1 MNFITFSI
9 DNPVK
14 LTVGVILSLLFG
26 SIAYLATPV
35 QLTPD
40 VTEPQL
46 TITTLWPGASAQ
58 EVEREIIEEQEEQL
72 KSVEGMDEFKSESSD
87 SMGSIMMRFAVGTDI
102 ADARARVAEKLNQV
116 PNYPDDVREPVISTV
131 DGNANAIAWF
141 ILKPIPPTR
150 EDLSNLIAQYPELQ
164 EPLEP
169 LMRGTAAINLP
180 KLNLLSDKYPVLK
193 TFTMGRNN
201 PALMRKFAEDYIESA
216 FERIEGVANGNVFGG
231 QEQEFRVEINPTRLA
246 AFGITIDELRTAL
259 ITQNQNTSAG
269 DISEGRQRNVV
280 RTLGQFQTPAQVEE
294 TIIVNRDNSP
304 IRVRDV
310 ATVGV
315 AYKKPDGVVRQM
327 GLNALAIN
335 AQQAPNTNIKEV
347 MGPPRDDLDLNG
359 DGEITTLELAEC
371 TRIYGSNLRITC
383 EELNLGILAS
393 KGLYMEQVYDQTL
406 YLDSATALVESNVY
420 SGGVLAVLILL
431 LFLKSVRSVIIIGLS
446 IPISVIA
453 TFIFVKMFG
462 RSINVIS
469 LAGMAFAVGMV
480 ADNAI
485 TVLENIYRHFQ
496 MGKTPREAALQ
507 GTHEVWG
514 AVLAATLAMIVVFV
528 PVIFVEGQAGQLFR
542 DISIAIACS
551 VGISM
556 IVSVTVIPAAACWL
570 LKSQKTASLEYDT
583 TFGPSGLFG
592 LVRVCHWANE
602 IFARVMRRL
611 MSARGSWFWRLAL
624 VVVFCVG
631 SVWSSV
637 LLWPATE
644 YLPTGNRNLIIAI
657 LLPPPGYNI
666 DKMIELGE
674 DIERQLTPYWAEEGI
689 PGEPRIN
696 DFFFVARGRM
706 LFLGAK
712 AVDELR
718 AGELIP
724 ILAKA
729 AGSQPGVIPIVSQSS
744 LFDSGLSGGRTIDI
758 DITGPDLEGLV
769 AEAQKAFG
777 LTMAEF
783 PTFRRDPKTEKELPP
798 NQLRPIPGLDLNSPE
813 LHVVPKLEKAAELGV
828 TSVSLGYAVNALVD
842 GAFAG
847 DYWHEG
853 RRIDLV
859 ICGDADYASHSHD
872 LENLPIRT
880 PSGETVRLSSVADV
894 ILSRGPEQVNHIE
907 RLRSITIQLKPASD
921 IPLEEAMK
929 TVDEKIRKVL
939 MQSPRFQSGL
949 YQVRLA
955 GTADK
960 LADTWYDLK
969 WNLLLALLLTYLLMA
984 ALFESFLYPLV
995 VMISVALAL
1004 VGGLG
1009 GLKIMNQFVF
1019 QPLDML
1025 TMLGFVILIGTVV
1038 NNAILIVHQGLNYMR
1053 EEGMNS
1059 VDAVC
1064 ETVRTRMR
1072 PILMSTLATVLG
1084 MLPLVVPVP
1093 FWADGAW
1100 VWSVGAGS
1108 ELYQGLGAVV
1118 LGGMIVSTFF
1128 TLILIPAGFSL
1139 VMDALEKVRGITERV
1154 KTKVS
1159 GLPLPD
1165 AALKES

>member
-1 MNFITFSI
+1 MDIIKFSI
-9 DNPVK
+9 ENPVK
-14 LTVGVILSLLFG
+14 LTVGVILAMLFG
-26 SIAYLATPV
+26 TIAYIATPV

-40 VTEPQL
+40 VNEPQL
-46 TITTLWPGASAQ
+46 TITTVWPGASAQ

-72 KSVEGMDEFKSESSD
+72 KSVEGMDEFKSESTD
-87 SMGSIMMRFAVGTDI
+87 SMGTITMKFAVGTDL

-116 PNYPDDVREPVISTV
+116 PNYPDDAREPVISTV
-131 DGNANAIAWF
+131 DGNATAIAWF
-141 ILKPIPPTR
+141 ILKPIPPSR
-150 EDLSNLIAQYPELQ
+150 EDLRNLIVQHPELEQ
-164 EPLEP
+164 PLASLMEGTEP
-169 LMRGTAAINLP
+169 INLP
-180 KLNLLSDKYPVLK
+180 KLNLLTTEYPILK
-193 TFTMGRNN
+193 TFTLGRNN
-201 PALMRKFAEDYIESA
+201 PALMRKFAEDYIEAA
-216 FERIEGVANGNVFGG
+216 FERVPGIANGNVFGG
-231 QEQEFRVEINPTRLA
+231 QEQEFRVEVHPTRLA
-246 AFGITIDELRTAL
+246 AFGVTIEELRAAL
-259 ITQNQNTSAG
+259 LAQNQNTSAG
-269 DISEGRQRNVV
+269 DISEGRQRNVI
-280 RTLGQFQTPAQVEE
+280 RTLGQFQSPEQVAE

-347 MGPPRDDLDLNG
+347 MGPSREALDLDKN
-359 DGEITTLELAEC
+359 GEITGLELAEC
-371 TRIYGSNLRITC
+371 TRMYGNNLRIAC
-383 EELNLGILAS
+383 EELNLGILAT
-393 KGLYMEQVYDQTL
+393 KGLYLEQVYDQTI
-406 YLDSATALVESNVY
+406 YLDSASQLVQSNVY
-420 SGGVLAVLILL
+420 QGGILAVVILL
-431 LFLKSVRSVIIIGLS
+431 LFLKSVRTVIIIGLS

-453 TFIFVKMFG
+453 TFMFVKIFG

-485 TVLENIYRHFQ
+485 TVLENIFRHFQ
-496 MGKTPREAALQ
+496 MGKSPREAALQ
-507 GTHEVWG
+507 GTSEVWG

-528 PVIFVEGQAGQLFR
+528 PVIFVQGQAGQLFR

-556 IVSVTVIPAAACWL
+556 LVSVTVIPAAACWL
-570 LKSQKTASLEYDT
+570 LRDQKNTSLEYDLSY
-583 TFGPSGLFG
+583 GPSGLFG
-592 LVRVCHWANE
+592 LVRLSHWINE
-602 IFARVMRRL
+602 WFAKAMRTM
-611 MSARGSWFWRLAL
+611 MSTRGSWFWRSL
-624 VVVFCVG
+624 VVLFFCAA
-631 SVWSSV
+631 SVWSSF

-644 YLPTGNRNLIIAI
+644 YLPNGNRNLVFAI
-657 LLPPPGYNI
+657 LLPPTGYNI
-666 DKMIELGE
+666 DKMIEVGE
-674 DIERQLTPYWAEEGI
+674 NIERRLTPYWAEEAK
-689 PGEPRIN
+689 PGQPRIK

-712 AVDELR
+712 AVDELK

-724 ILAKA
+724 ILAQASA
-729 AGSQPGVIPIVSQSS
+729 AEPGIIPIVSQSS
-744 LFDSGLSGGRTIDI
+744 LFDTGLSGGRTIDI

-769 AEAQKAFG
+769 QEAQKAFG
-777 LTMAEF
+777 MTMALF
-783 PTFRRDPKTEKELPP
+783 PMTEG
-798 NQLRPIPGLDLNSPE
+798 NQLQPIPGLDLSSPE
-813 LHVVPKLEKAAELGV
+813 MHVVPKLEKAAELGV
-828 TSVSLGYAVNALVD
+828 TSTSLGYAVNALVD

-859 ICGDADYASHSHD
+859 ICGDADYAASTSD
-872 LENLPIRT
+872 IGNLPIRT
-880 PSGETVRLSSVADV
+880 PSGETVPLSSVADPV
-894 ILSRGPEQVNHIE
+894 LTSGPEQVNHIE
-907 RLRSITIQLKPASD
+907 RLRSITIRLKPAPG
-921 IPLEEAMK
+921 IPLETAMT
-929 TVDEKIRKVL
+929 TVDEKVRL
-939 MQSPRFQSGL
+939 AMMQSPKFQSGL
-949 YQVRLA
+949 YQIRLA

-960 LADTWYDLK
+960 LADTWFDLK

-1009 GLKIMNQFVF
+1009 GLKILNMYVVA
-1019 QPLDML
+1019 PLDML

-1072 PILMSTLATVLG
+1072 PIVMSTLSTVLG
-1084 MLPLVVPVP
+1084 MLPLVVPLP
-1093 FWADGAW
+1093 YWQDGRF
-1100 VWSVGAGS
+1100 VFTLGAGS

-1118 LGGMIVSTFF
+1118 LGGMIVSTIF

-1139 VMDALEKVRGITERV
+1139 VMDAKVWLAKLAT
-1154 KTKVS
+1154 
-1159 GLPLPD
+1159 D
-1165 AALKES
+1165 LKDLFSRSKRTAP

>member
-1 MNFITFSI
+1 MDLIRFSI
-9 DNPVK
+9 ENPVK

-26 SIAYLATPV
+26 TIAYFATPV

-40 VTEPQL
+40 VNEPQL
-46 TITTLWPGASAQ
+46 TITTVWPGASAQ

-87 SMGSIMMRFAVGTDI
+87 SFGSITMRFAVGTDL

-116 PNYPDDVREPVISTV
+116 PNYPDDAREPVISTV

-150 EDLSNLIAQYPELQ
+150 EDLNNLMAQHPELK
-164 EPLEP
+164 EPLAPMME
-169 LMRGTAAINLP
+169 GTAPINLP
-180 KLNLLSDKYPVLK
+180 KLNLLTGEFPVLA
-193 TFTMGRNN
+193 TFTMGRDN
-201 PALMRKFAEDYIESA
+201 PALMRKFAEEKIEAA
-216 FERIEGVANGNVFGG
+216 FERIPGVANGNVFGG
-231 QEQEFRVEINPTRLA
+231 QEQEFRVEVNPTRLA
-246 AFGITIDELRTAL
+246 AFGVTIDQLRAAL
-259 ITQNQNTSAG
+259 MAQNQNTSAG
-269 DISEGRQRNVV
+269 DIPEGRQRNVV
-280 RTLGQFQTPAQVEE
+280 RTLGQFQTPEQVEE

-327 GLNALAIN
+327 GLNALAVN

-347 MGPPRDDLDLNG
+347 MGPPRKDLDLNK
-359 DGEITTLELAEC
+359 DGEITTLELSEC
-371 TRIYGSNLRITC
+371 TRIYGNNLRITC
-383 EELNLGILAS
+383 EELNLGILATR
-393 KGLYMEQVYDQTL
+393 GLYLEQVYDQTL

-420 SGGVLAVLILL
+420 SGGAMAVLILL

-453 TFIFVKMFG
+453 TFMFVKIFG

-496 MGKTPREAALQ
+496 MGKSPRDAALH
-507 GTHEVWG
+507 GTQEVWG

-556 IVSVTVIPAAACWL
+556 LVSVTVIPAAACWL
-570 LKSQKTASLEYDT
+570 LGNQKSANLEYDT
-583 TFGPSGLFG
+583 SYGPSGLFG
-592 LVRVCHWANE
+592 LVRVCHWINE
-602 IFARVMRRL
+602 LFASVMRRM
-611 MSARGSWFWRLAL
+611 MSARGSWFWRLL
-624 VVVFCVG
+624 VVVLFCLG
-631 SVWSSV
+631 SVWSSI
-637 LLWPATE
+637 LMWPATE

-674 DIERQLTPYWAEEGI
+674 DIERQLTPYWAEKGK
-689 PGEPRIN
+689 PGDPRIN

-718 AGELIP
+718 AAELIP
-724 ILAKA
+724 ILAKT

-769 AEAQKAFG
+769 EEAQKAFG

-783 PTFRRDPKTEKELPP
+783 PMTAG
-798 NQLRPIPGLDLNSPE
+798 NQLRPIPGLDLSSPE

-872 LENLPIRT
+872 LENLPIFT

-907 RLRSITIQLKPASD
+907 RLRAITIQLKPATGV
-921 IPLEEAMK
+921 PLEAAMK
-929 TVDEKIRKVL
+929 TVDEKVRKVM

-949 YQVRLA
+949 YQVRLS

-1009 GLKIMNQFVF
+1009 GLKIMNMFVF

-1072 PILMSTLATVLG
+1072 PILMSTLSTVLG
-1084 MLPLVVPVP
+1084 MFPLVVPLP
-1093 FWADGAW
+1093 IWADGAW

-1139 VMDALEKVRGITERV
+1139 VMDAKEAVARLLSRRKS
-1154 KTKVS
+1154 VS
-1159 GLPLPD
+1159 PPVTAGASSPRR
-1165 AALKES
+1165 